1 MNSIASNQE
10 QIYEKSPSLSARWA
24 KKIFTKL
31 ISQIQYGQ
39 IVLRD
44 GEQVEIFGTDEAFSA
59 QVTVLDP
66 RFYPR
71 LLFGG
76 SIGAGEAYIDDFWKV
91 DDLTVLVQI
100 MARNMP
106 LLDRLEKKFFWV
118 YQPFRI
124 LMHRL
129 NHNSKSGSRRNIL
142 SHYDLGNEM
151 YRSFLDPTMMYS
163 AAIYPSKKSSLEEAS
178 VNKLETICRKL
189 DIQPSDKVVEIG
201 SGWCGFAIY
210 AATNYGC
217 HVTTTTIS
225 DAQYQEGKKRIEQ
238 AGLSDNIT
246 LLKMDYR
253 ELTGSYDKLVSIEM
267 IEAVGHRYHPQFFS
281 KCNDLLK
288 ADGTMLLQA
297 ITMRDQDYDQY
308 IKNVDFI
315 QRHIFPGGCLP
326 SNNRMFEL
334 ISRETDLVVRQLED
348 FGFDY
353 ARTLKDWRHRF
364 NRSFPELKKSG
375 YDERFRRLWNFYL
388 AYCEGGFLERVISVV
403 HLVATRPDNRN
414 ISC

>member
-1 MNSIASNQE
+1 MNSIATDRHQT
-10 QIYEKSPSLSARWA
+10 YEKTPSLSARWA

-31 ISQIQYGQ
+31 IAQIQYGQ
-39 IVLRD
+39 IILRD
-44 GEQVEIFGTDEAFSA
+44 GEQVTVFGTDEKMSA

-66 RFYPR
+66 RFYPK
-71 LLFGG
+71 LLLGG
-76 SIGAGEAYIDDFWKV
+76 SIGAGEAYIDDCWKV
-91 DDLTVLVQI
+91 DDLTMLVQI
-100 MARNMP
+100 MARNMT
-106 LLDRLEKKFFWV
+106 LLDKLEEKFFWV

-129 NHNSKSGSRRNIL
+129 NHNSRVNSKRNII
-142 SHYDLGNEM
+142 SHYDLGNDM

-163 AAIYPSKKSSLEEAS
+163 SAIYPSKTSSLEEAS
-178 VNKLETICRKL
+178 LNKLETICRKL
-189 DIQPSDKVVEIG
+189 DLQPTDRVVEIG

-210 AATNYGC
+210 AASNYGC

-225 DAQYQEGKKRIEQ
+225 DAQYQEGEKRIKA
-238 AGLSDNIT
+238 AGLEDMIT
-246 LLKMDYR
+246 LLQMDYR
-253 ELTGSYDKLVSIEM
+253 ELSGSYDKLVSIEM

-288 ADGTMLLQA
+288 TDGTMLLQA
-297 ITMRDQDYDQY
+297 ITMRDQDYDKY

-326 SNNRMFEL
+326 SNNRML
-334 ISRETDLVVRQLED
+334 QLVSRETDMVVRQLED

-353 ARTLKDWRHRF
+353 ARTLRDWRHRF
-364 NRSFPELKKSG
+364 NQSFSDLRKNG
-375 YDERFRRLWNFYL
+375 YDDRFKRLWNFYL
-388 AYCEGGFLERVISVV
+388 SYCEGGFLERAISVV
-403 HLVATRPDNRN
+403 HLVATRPDNRS

>member
-31 ISQIQYGQ
+31 ISQIRYGQ

-91 DDLTVLVQI
+91 DNLTVLVQI